1 KFIPKWAK
9 INIGD
14 EILTSG
20 LDNIFFSDVPVGIVS
35 AIKDEDM
42 YQSVEV
48 KPYANINIPAYL
60 YIIDSL

>member
-1 KFIPKWAK
+1 
-9 INIGD
+9 
-14 EILTSG
+14 ILTSG